1 MVTRNSGLEFRRAVK
16 VRTGDKDLGV
26 RIVFVSSRRSCR
38 SSCVFVLVA

>member
-1 MVTRNSGLEFRRAVK
+1 MVTRNSGLEFSREVK
-16 VRTGDKDLGV
+16 ERTGDKDLGV